1 MLNIGLE
8 RFAQMNK
15 TLLESERKTYIQ
27 SFEDL
32 CSQVSEGRTVY
43 FTTDKMYGTIES
55 NGDAKVTITVATE
68 KEVDRIEGT
77 TLKLQNVYFYLKK
90 TLFLLSE
97 QPNRTC

>member
-8 RFAQMNK
+8 RFAQVNK
-15 TLLESERKTYIQ
+15 TVVESENKTYIQ

-32 CSQVSEGRTVY
+32 CSQIREGKTVY
-43 FTTDKMYGTIES
+43 FSTEELYGTIER
-55 NGDAKVTITVATE
+55 NGEARITITVATE

-90 TLFLLSE
+90 TLFLF
-97 QPNRTC
+97 N